1 MLNFRKHSVCHC
13 APQKGKDLFQL
24 LVDSSQHVWH
34 SSHCV
39 CNLGCGQEQS
49 WKSLSWGSVVY
60 ISILSLSF
68 IQVRTQS
75 RERSIY
81 LKRFALWNLGIK
93 YLLLN
98 STNFRLSLCVSIYM
112 VVAVSC
118 ERFLAVTRPK
128 VRLVL
133 ELFSCNLILIN
144 FRLHVSPLKRSM
156 LNYILPVMIV
166 AALLNVAKFF
176 EVDLVSNE
184 VDIL

>member
-1 MLNFRKHSVCHC
+1 
-13 APQKGKDLFQL
+13 
-24 LVDSSQHVWH
+24 
-34 SSHCV
+34 
-39 CNLGCGQEQS
+39 
-49 WKSLSWGSVVY
+49 
-60 ISILSLSF
+60 
-68 IQVRTQS
+68 
-75 RERSIY
+75 
-81 LKRFALWNLGIK
+81 
-93 YLLLN
+93 
-98 STNFRLSLCVSIYM
+98 M